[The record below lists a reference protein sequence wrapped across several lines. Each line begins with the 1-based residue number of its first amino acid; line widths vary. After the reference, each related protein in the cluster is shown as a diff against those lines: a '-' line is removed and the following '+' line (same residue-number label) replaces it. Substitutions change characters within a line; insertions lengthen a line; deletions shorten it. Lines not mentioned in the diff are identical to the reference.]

1 MGALDFAVYTTFG
14 AKDKVSPVLG
24 SITKKANACNRVF
37 NLLNKTNDK
46 FGSCIQ
52 AVTTKANFFMN
63 AFAGSVIYQTAK
75 DSLNSCVN
83 MASDLQETMG
93 KTEQTFKNSASSVL
107 EWSKTSISSM
117 GLAKQT
123 ALDTASLF
131 GDMGTGMGMATD
143 RAADMSMSLVQLSAD
158 LASYKNM
165 SQDMTKNALKG
176 IFTGETE
183 ALKNLGVVMTQDI
196 LEGYA
201 KTLGM
206 RKKFKDMTQ
215 AEKIELR
222 YSYVMSSTKNA
233 QGDFTRTGGNYANQ
247 QRVLEEQQKELQT
260 RWGNILL
267 PRYTSILV
275 SMNKTLAAKTPSLEK
290 GFEKIF
296 VAFEAGLKACNP
308 IFQKFNELFLY
319 LKTNL
324 LPEVAKY
331 TPLLKSLFLNVIVPG
346 ITLALDGLK
355 GLFIVIDKTYNAIKG
370 TFNFVKDNFL
380 PLLLTLP
387 IAIVGVQKAIFLSQ
401 MAMDVFRLKMYLLK
415 MEGGLLSVVMNTK
428 LISAISG
435 FTSTVWK
442 SVTALLAQAAA
453 FFASP
458 IGLITLGV
466 MALVGVTILL
476 WKNWDKVTATVSNW
490 WQNTK
495 TALSGFWDNC
505 TKVFASIGDFIKNNF
520 INILLGALGPI
531 GWIIQG
537 VYKIGGAIGALNKG
551 EDIELNVGSGT
562 NGTSIENTTFIKN
575 DKQYGKIDVGVTVDN
590 RTNFNASSSL
600 SLESPNNLKLQPS
613 T

>member
-1 MGALDFAVYTTFG
+1 MGATNFAVFTNFK
-14 AKDKVSPVLG
+14 AKDNVSPVLG
-24 SITKKANACNRVF
+24 NITKKANVVNRVF
-37 NLLNKTNDK
+37 NTLTKSNQK
-46 FGSCIQ
+46 FGSCLQ
-52 AVTTKANFFMN
+52 TVTTKANLFMN
-63 AFAGSVIYQTAK
+63 AFIGSAIYQTAK
-75 DSLNSCVN
+75 DSLNSCVD

-123 ALDTASLF
+123 ALDTASLY
-131 GDMGTGMGMATD
+131 GDMATGMGMTTD
-143 RAADMSMSLVQLSAD
+143 KAAAMSMSLTQLSAD
-158 LASYKNM
+158 LSAYKNM
-165 SQDMTKNALKG
+165 SQDITKNALKG

-233 QGDFTRTGGNYANQ
+233 QGNFVDTAGNYASQ
-247 QRVLEEQQKELQT
+247 KRILEQQQKELQT
-260 RWGNILL
+260 RFGNILL
-267 PRYTSILV
+267 PRYTSVMVAL
-275 SMNKTLAAKTPSLEK
+275 NKKLTANMPSLEK

-324 LPEVAKY
+324 LPEVVKY
-331 TPLLKSLFLNVIVPG
+331 VPLLKSLFFNVIIPG
-346 ITLALDGLK
+346 ITLVLSGIKAL
-355 GLFIVIDKTYNAIKG
+355 FVIIDKTYNAIKG
-370 TFNFVKDNFL
+370 TYNFVKNNWL

-387 IAIVGVQKAIFLSQ
+387 IAFVGIKKAIFLSQ
-401 MAMDVFRLKMYLLK
+401 MAMDIFRLKMHLLK

-428 LISAISG
+428 LMTALSG
-435 FTSTVWK
+435 FTATVWK

-476 WKNWDKVTATVSNW
+476 WKNWDKVTATVSKW

-505 TKVFASIGDFIKNNF
+505 TKVFASIGNFIKNNF

-551 EDIELNVGSGT
+551 EDIELSVGSGA
-562 NGTSIENTTFIKN
+562 NSSSIENTTFIKN

>member
-1 MGALDFAVYTTFG
+1 MGATNFAVFTTFK
-14 AKDKVSPVLG
+14 AKDGVSQVFKNMKNNALG
-24 SITKKANACNRVF
+24 VENQLSRLKTTSRNLGIGMKNSF
-37 NLLNKTNDK
+37 N
-46 FGSCIQ
+46 Q
-52 AVTTKANFFMN
+52 MN
-63 AFAGSVIYQTAK
+63 AAIGTFAAILGTAAIK
-75 DSLNSCVN
+75 EKLNTFVDY
-83 MASDLQETMG
+83 ASDLQETMG

-143 RAADMSMSLVQLSAD
+143 KAADMSMSLVQLSAD

-233 QGDFTRTGGNYANQ
+233 QGDFQRTGGNYANQ

-275 SMNKTLAAKTPSLEK
+275 SMNKTLAAKTPALEK

-324 LPEVAKY
+324 LPEVVKY
-331 TPLLKSLFLNVIVPG
+331 VPLLKSLFFNVVIPG
-346 ITLALDGLK
+346 ITLVLDGIK
-355 GLFIVIDKTYNAIKG
+355 ALFVIIDKTYNAIKG
-370 TFNFVKDNFL
+370 TYNFVKNNWL

-387 IAIVGVQKAIFLSQ
+387 IAFVGIQKAIFLSQ
-401 MAMDVFRLKMYLLK
+401 MAMDIFRLKMHLLK

-435 FTSTVWK
+435 FTATVWK

-476 WKNWDKVTATVSNW
+476 WKNWDKVTATISKW

-505 TKVFASIGDFIKNNF
+505 TKVFASIGNFIKNNF

-551 EDIELNVGSGT
+551 EDIELSVGSGA
-562 NGTSIENTTFIKN
+562 NSSSIENTTFIKN